1 MLKAWHLPVAPFIK
15 VQQDRLFITLWLS
28 GESLPQRITLRA
40 EEDNEELSLPMQR
53 LRQAPQP
60 GVVAW
65 RGEISLASGQPRRRY
80 SFKLLWADHQR
91 WFTPQGF
98 TRFPPARLEQ
108 FAIDLPDAG
117 PQWVADQVFYQIF
130 PDRFARSAARDAD
143 QDAVYYHHAAGR
155 EIVRKAW
162 DDPLTGE
169 AGGSTFYGGDLDGI
183 SEKLPYLKQ
192 LGVTA
197 LYLNPVFAAP
207 SVHKYDTEDYR
218 RVDPQFGGDAAL
230 LRLRH
235 NTQRAGMRMILDGV
249 FNHTGDS
256 HPWFDRHQ
264 QGSGGAGHDPDSP
277 WRDWFTFSEEG
288 QAHNWLGYASL
299 PKLDYRSTSL
309 VNEIYAGEDSI
320 VRHWLKAPWSMDGW
334 RLDVVHMLGEG
345 GGARNNLQ
353 HIAGITQAAKQA
365 QPEAFV
371 FGEHFGDARQWL
383 QADAEDAAMNYRGFT
398 FPIWGF
404 LANTDIS
411 YDPQK
416 IDAQTC
422 MAWMDNYRAGLSH
435 QQQLRMFNQLDSHD
449 TARFKSL
456 LGKDVARL
464 PLAVVWLFS
473 WPGVPCIYYGDEVG
487 VDGNND
493 PFCRKPFPWDPA
505 LQDTQLLALYQRMAK
520 LRKAHQALRYGGC
533 QVIYAEDNV
542 VVFVRVYKQQRVLVA
557 INRGEACEVV
567 IEDSPLLN
575 VAGLDAAGGR
585 RRLPGRGADP
595 PGHLRQRLVRPLMVE
610 LAQQVAAEERLPP
623 PALSQPIIPAA
634 PGHIGNILFPPAGDA
649 FLHQTAFYQ
658 PRASDMARQ
667 KAAAQPGAQ

>member
-53 LRQAPQP
+53 PRQAPQP

-456 LGKDVARL
+456 LGKDIARL

-575 VAGLDAAGGR
+575 VAGWTLQEGAGAFQDGVLTLPAISANVWSGR
-585 RRLPGRGADP
+585 
-595 PGHLRQRLVRPLMVE
+595 
-610 LAQQVAAEERLPP
+610 
-623 PALSQPIIPAA
+623 
-634 PGHIGNILFPPAGDA
+634 
-649 FLHQTAFYQ
+649 
-658 PRASDMARQ
+658 
-667 KAAAQPGAQ
+667 

>member
-108 FAIDLPDAG
+108 FAIDLPDAC

-422 MAWMDNYRAGLSH
+422 MVWMDNYRAGLSH

-575 VAGLDAAGGR
+575 VAGWTLQEGAGAFQDGVLTLPAISANVWSGR
-585 RRLPGRGADP
+585 
-595 PGHLRQRLVRPLMVE
+595 
-610 LAQQVAAEERLPP
+610 
-623 PALSQPIIPAA
+623 
-634 PGHIGNILFPPAGDA
+634 
-649 FLHQTAFYQ
+649 
-658 PRASDMARQ
+658 
-667 KAAAQPGAQ
+667 

>member
-162 DDPLTGE
+162 DEPLTGE

-264 QGSGGAGHDPDSP
+264 QGSGGAGHYPDSP

-520 LRKAHQALRYGGC
+520 LRKAQQALRYGGC

-542 VVFVRVYKQQRVLVA
+542 VVFVRVYKLQRVLVA

-575 VAGLDAAGGR
+575 VAGWTLQEGAGAFQDGVLTLPAISANVWSGR
-585 RRLPGRGADP
+585 
-595 PGHLRQRLVRPLMVE
+595 
-610 LAQQVAAEERLPP
+610 
-623 PALSQPIIPAA
+623 
-634 PGHIGNILFPPAGDA
+634 
-649 FLHQTAFYQ
+649 
-658 PRASDMARQ
+658 
-667 KAAAQPGAQ
+667 

>member
-108 FAIDLPDAG
+108 FPIDLPDAG
-117 PQWVADQVFYQIF
+117 PQRVADQVFYQIF

-575 VAGLDAAGGR
+575 VAGWTLQEGAGAFQDGVLTLPAISANVWSGR
-585 RRLPGRGADP
+585 
-595 PGHLRQRLVRPLMVE
+595 
-610 LAQQVAAEERLPP
+610 
-623 PALSQPIIPAA
+623 
-634 PGHIGNILFPPAGDA
+634 
-649 FLHQTAFYQ
+649 
-658 PRASDMARQ
+658 
-667 KAAAQPGAQ
+667 

>member
-15 VQQDRLFITLWLS
+15 EQQERLVITLWLS
-28 GESLPQRITLRA
+28 GETMPQRITLRA

-53 LRQAPQP
+53 LRQSPHAD
-60 GVVAW
+60 VVAW
-65 RGEISLASGQPRRRY
+65 RGEINLMNGQPRRRY
-80 SFKLLWADHQR
+80 SFKLLWADRQL

-98 TRFPPARLEQ
+98 QRFPPARLEQ
-108 FAIDLPDAG
+108 FAVDVPDSG
-117 PQWVADQVFYQIF
+117 PQWVAYQVFYQIF
-130 PDRFARSAARDAD
+130 PDRFARSEAREAG
-143 QDAVYYHHAAGR
+143 QDEVYYHHAAGQD
-155 EIVRKAW
+155 IVLKAW
-162 DDPLTGE
+162 DEPLTGE

-197 LYLNPVFAAP
+197 LYLNPVFVAP
-207 SVHKYDTEDYR
+207 SVHKYDTADYR

-230 LRLRH
+230 MRLRH
-235 NTQRAGMRMILDGV
+235 NTQREGMRLILDGV

-264 QGSGGAGHDPDSP
+264 QASNGACHQPDSP
-277 WRDWFTFSEEG
+277 WREWFNFSPDG
-288 QAHNWLGYASL
+288 VAHNWLGYASL
-299 PKLDYRSTSL
+299 PKLDYRSSSL
-309 VNEIYAGEDSI
+309 VNEIYAGEDSV

-334 RLDVVHMLGEG
+334 RLDVVHMLGED
-345 GGARNNLQ
+345 GGARNNLR
-353 HIAGITQAAKQA
+353 HIAGITQAAKRE

-398 FPIWGF
+398 FPLWGF

-411 YDPQK
+411 YDPQH

-464 PLAVVWLFS
+464 PLAVVWLFC

-505 LQDTQLLALYQRMAK
+505 LQDENLLALYKRMTT
-520 LRKAHQALRYGGC
+520 LRKGHQALRYGGC

-557 INRGEACEVV
+557 INRGHACEVV
-567 IEDSPLLN
+567 IDASPLLEGKTWQRKEG
-575 VAGLDAAGGR
+575 AGEMHDDVLS
-585 RRLPGRGADP
+585 LPAI
-595 PGHLRQRLVRPLMVE
+595 
-610 LAQQVAAEERLPP
+610 
-623 PALSQPIIPAA
+623 S
-634 PGHIGNILFPPAGDA
+634 
-649 FLHQTAFYQ
+649 
-658 PRASDMARQ
+658 ASVWCSR
-667 KAAAQPGAQ
+667 

>member
-1 MLKAWHLPVAPFIK
+1 MSSAPGGYGK
-15 VQQDRLFITLWLS
+15 VCPFCTMRIHDVEGMAPSGCTLYQGATGPLFFTLWLS

-264 QGSGGAGHDPDSP
+264 QGSGGAGHDLDSP

-575 VAGLDAAGGR
+575 VAGWTLQEGAGAFQDGVLTLPAISANVWSGR
-585 RRLPGRGADP
+585 
-595 PGHLRQRLVRPLMVE
+595 
-610 LAQQVAAEERLPP
+610 
-623 PALSQPIIPAA
+623 
-634 PGHIGNILFPPAGDA
+634 
-649 FLHQTAFYQ
+649 
-658 PRASDMARQ
+658 
-667 KAAAQPGAQ
+667 

>member
-1 MLKAWHLPVAPFIK
+1 MLKAWHLLVAPFIK

-162 DDPLTGE
+162 DEPLTGE

-264 QGSGGAGHDPDSP
+264 QGSGGAGHYPDSP

-353 HIAGITQAAKQA
+353 HIAGITQAAKQT

-520 LRKAHQALRYGGC
+520 LRKAQQALRYGGC

-542 VVFVRVYKQQRVLVA
+542 VVFVRVYKLQRVLVA

-575 VAGLDAAGGR
+575 VAGWTLLEGAGAFQDGVLTLPAISASVWSGR
-585 RRLPGRGADP
+585 
-595 PGHLRQRLVRPLMVE
+595 
-610 LAQQVAAEERLPP
+610 
-623 PALSQPIIPAA
+623 
-634 PGHIGNILFPPAGDA
+634 
-649 FLHQTAFYQ
+649 
-658 PRASDMARQ
+658 
-667 KAAAQPGAQ
+667 